1 MRPSWD
7 EWEAANPEIRE
18 VAEKFILANC
28 NDPYVAMQFFSD
40 AKADQEDQSF
50 SDTETDREDHW
61 Y

>member
-1 MRPSWD
+1 MRLPWD

-40 AKADQEDQSF
+40 AEADQEDQSL
-50 SDTETDREDHW
+50 SDPETDRKD